1 MVPCGYETRDK
12 GVEILMDILKMIM
25 DLNWVLILG
34 VLLAVSEAL
43 ALIPG
48 VKSHGIFKLIL
59 RALHAIDNIT
69 DGKKEEEKK

>member
-1 MVPCGYETRDK
+1 
-12 GVEILMDILKMIM
+12 MDILKMIM
-25 DLNWVLILG
+25 DLNWILILG

-59 RALHAIDNIT
+59 RALHAIDNVT